1 MLNNTEN
8 ISERRLVNRLKSY
21 WDSLREEAD
30 TPLFQKFNQN
40 SIIDMWE
47 NCMHFQATATTQ
59 RKKIYQCKFVGKNL
73 ISAFGKELKDR
84 YVSSYD
90 KRILPG
96 SNLAEAMDNSCDNRV
111 FVLSSGQFVN
121 NENKI
126 VKYRDCIMPFSNFDD
141 NITDLI
147 IGISWRSFN

>member
-1 MLNNTEN
+1 MSINTEN

-21 WDSLREEAD
+21 WDNLRENAE

-40 SIIDMWE
+40 SIIDMWD
-47 NCMHFQATATTQ
+47 NCMHFQANATSQ
-59 RKKIYQCKFVGKNL
+59 RKKIYQCKHIGKNL
-73 ISAFGKELKDR
+73 TIAFGKELKDR

-96 SNLAEAMDNSCDNRV
+96 SNLAEAMDNACDNRV

-121 NENKI
+121 KGNI
-126 VKYRDCIMPFSNFDD
+126 VIKYRDCIMPFCNIDD
-141 NITDLI
+141 TITDLV
-147 IGISWRSFN
+147 IGISWKSF